1 LIKDVN
7 DKEIFNIKMRG
18 KSLSFDPLEEE
29 QAAYPVT
36 VNNTEVWYKRLGHF
50 HRAAVEEQ
58 CTISLDHYATN
69 ALNNVDSTMKR
80 ASSMYSKEMDQWFSS
95 SEALKVKKMELEIES
110 QFMNEAHLELNNTI
124 EHSIK
129 NDRKE
134 REILCKRKNVLMGE
148 LNQLFALVKQN
159 ETEIVQ

>member
-1 LIKDVN
+1 MIKDVN

-110 QFMNEAHLELNNTI
+110 
-124 EHSIK
+124 
-129 NDRKE
+129 
-134 REILCKRKNVLMGE
+134 
-148 LNQLFALVKQN
+148 
-159 ETEIVQ
+159 